1 MFSFGTKSENSTN
14 SGASDP
20 NVFIKGSDNERVNDR
35 YYDINKAKD
44 NWRMMCFLLIG
55 LLVFVLGA
63 YLWRSQQSRYQPFMY
78 YQDSAGMLMAMGPA
92 EPGSIN
98 NEQQIK
104 AHIYKVIDHLR
115 TIHSD
120 QQVME
125 KRLRQVFQYYLAGNV
140 SDKLNQY
147 FSSPEND
154 PRVLANRFSRAIKM
168 QGIIP
173 MAGDKSN
180 RWKVRWIESTVSP
193 DGIIEKKQT
202 WEAYLTIQ
210 FTPLENE
217 RQALVNPLGMVVTSF
232 SWGAISPE
240 KQTQ

>member
-1 MFSFGTKSENSTN
+1 MFNSDAKDKAATN
-14 SGASDP
+14 NEKEDP
-20 NVFIKGSDNERVNDR
+20 NVFLSGGNNERVNDR

-44 NWRMMCFLLIG
+44 NWRTMSFLLIG

-92 EPGSIN
+92 DPGSIN
-98 NEQQIK
+98 NDQQIR

-120 QQVME
+120 RQVME
-125 KRLRQVFQYYLAGNV
+125 NRLREVFQYYLAGNV
-140 SDKLNQY
+140 SNKLNQY
-147 FSSPEND
+147 FSDSEHD
-154 PRVLANRFSRAIKM
+154 PRVLSQQFSRSIKV
-168 QGIIP
+168 QGIVP
-173 MAGDKSN
+173 MAEDDSN
-180 RWKVRWIESTVSP
+180 QWKVRWIESTVSP

-202 WEAYLTIQ
+202 WEAYLTIN
-210 FTPLENE
+210 FTPLENKQ
-217 RQALVNPLGMVVTSF
+217 RALVNPLGMVVTNF

>member
-1 MFSFGTKSENSTN
+1 MFRSKNKSKESTN
-14 SGASDP
+14 SETSDP
-20 NVFIKGSDNERVNDR
+20 NIFFEGSDNERVNDR

-55 LLVFVLGA
+55 LLVIVLGA
-63 YLWRSQQSRYQPFMY
+63 YLWRSQQSRYQPYIY
-78 YQDSAGMLMAMGPA
+78 YQNDSGALMAMGAA

-98 NEQQIK
+98 NERQIR

-120 QQVME
+120 QRVME
-125 KRLRQVFQYYLAGNV
+125 NRLRIVFQHYLAGNV
-140 SDKLNQY
+140 ADKLNQY

-154 PRVLANRFSRAIKM
+154 PRVLANQFSREIDVE
-168 QGIIP
+168 GIVP
-173 MAGDKSN
+173 MAEDDSN
-180 RWKVRWIESTVSP
+180 RWKIRWIESTVSP
-193 DGIIEKKQT
+193 DGIIQRKRT

-217 RQALVNPLGMVVTSF
+217 KQALVNPLGMIVTNF

-240 KQTQ
+240 TQTQ